1 MNRQTIRFEP
11 NQPVTVALEFP
22 EGVHVN
28 GRFGPQV
35 RFSLTDARVMYLDP
49 DGAQAVAT
57 LGVKPG
63 ESFRI
68 TKRVEPGRKPWWDFE
83 RIRAAGAILGNSS
96 LIGADPVTKNQPTP
110 VPAAGTMQ
118 KSAQPGAKVSEI
130 DQPAAPRKAPPV
142 TGGLTR
148 VPPQRAS
155 YGDAFVE
162 ILRCIRAGLNETGEQ
177 WSDQSVQAM
186 ASTMFIQA
194 ARDGKVQF
202 GTERRVA

>member
-11 NQPVTVALEFP
+11 NQGVTVALEFP
-22 EGVHVN
+22 EGVHVQ

-35 RFSLTDARVMYLDP
+35 RYSLTENRVMYLDP
-49 DGAQAVAT
+49 DAAAAIKT

-63 ESFRI
+63 EPFRI
-68 TKRVEPGRKPWWDFE
+68 TKRTETGKKPWWDFE
-83 RIRAAGAILGNSS
+83 RIRTAGAILGNSGHH
-96 LIGADPVTKNQPTP
+96 GADPVTKNEPAPVSAAALAPKTGQPTP
-110 VPAAGTMQ
+110 I
-118 KSAQPGAKVSEI
+118 SAVTP
-130 DQPAAPRKAPPV
+130 PHAAPPR
-142 TGGLTR
+142 GSGLTR

-194 ARDGKVQF
+194 ARDGKMEF
-202 GTERRVA
+202 RAERRVA